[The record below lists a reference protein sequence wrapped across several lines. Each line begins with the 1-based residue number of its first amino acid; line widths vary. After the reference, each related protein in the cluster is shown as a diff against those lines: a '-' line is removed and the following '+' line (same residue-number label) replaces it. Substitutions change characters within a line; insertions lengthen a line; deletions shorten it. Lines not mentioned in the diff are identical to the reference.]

1 MMRAGAIPVGLARE
15 RTGDAQRSAAGARAE
30 WSPLAALADVRTEW
44 RDLVARALEPNV
56 FYDPAFALPA
66 ARAFGA
72 DVGAVLVWSKT
83 SPRLIGLFPARIER
97 RYGVIATL
105 NGWTHPYA
113 PLGVPLIDRDEADAA
128 IAAFLDHVE
137 VGAGLPKL
145 VMLPLIARDGAF
157 AAALARV
164 LARRAGASASFGE
177 HARALLAP
185 RNREN
190 YLEHIAGKKLKELR
204 RQRRRLEESGAVVHM
219 AASGPA
225 AAVALTDFMALE
237 ASGWKGRAGGAAR
250 AHAAIETFVR
260 QAVTALAAKGDARV
274 DRLIHD
280 GHPVAASITLR
291 SGNAAWFW
299 KIAYDEAFARASPGV
314 QLTLD
319 LTRDL
324 LADGS
329 LARTDSCATAGH
341 PMIDHL
347 WKERLT
353 LCDMLIA
360 PGASSM
366 AQLRLARPL
375 ETLRRAVISSVKKA
389 RASLRAGPRPARAVP
404 AGSPCRS
411 SSSAFP

>member
-1 MMRAGAIPVGLARE
+1 MMG
-15 RTGDAQRSAAGARAE
+15 
-30 WSPLAALADVRTEW
+30 
-44 RDLVARALEPNV
+44 
-56 FYDPAFALPA
+56 
-66 ARAFGA
+66 
-72 DVGAVLVWSKT
+72 
-83 SPRLIGLFPARIER
+83 
-97 RYGVIATL
+97 TL
-105 NGWTHPYA
+105 TGWTHPYA
-113 PLGVPLIDRDEADAA
+113 PFGVPLIDRDEAEAA
-128 IAAFLDHVE
+128 IAAILDHVE
-137 VGAGLPKL
+137 AEQRLPKL
-145 VMLPLIARDGAF
+145 LLLPLIARDGLF

-164 LARRAGASASFGE
+164 LARRGGASANFGE

-185 RNREN
+185 RKREN
-190 YLEHIAGKKLKELR
+190 YLDHIAHKKLKELR
-204 RQRRRLEESGAVVHM
+204 RQRRRLEDTGALVHM

-237 ASGWKGRAGGAAR
+237 AAGWKGRAGGAAR
-250 AHAAIETFVR
+250 ASSTTETFMR
-260 QAVTALAAKGDARV
+260 EAVTALAAKGDARI

-324 LADGS
+324 LADAA
-329 LARTDSCATAGH
+329 LTRTDSCATAGH

-360 PGASSM
+360 PSAASM
-366 AQLRLARPL
+366 AKVRIARPL
-375 ETLRRAVISSVKKA
+375 EALRRALIASAKKA
-389 RASLRAGPRPARAVP
+389 RGRLKG
-404 AGSPCRS
+404 
-411 SSSAFP
+411 